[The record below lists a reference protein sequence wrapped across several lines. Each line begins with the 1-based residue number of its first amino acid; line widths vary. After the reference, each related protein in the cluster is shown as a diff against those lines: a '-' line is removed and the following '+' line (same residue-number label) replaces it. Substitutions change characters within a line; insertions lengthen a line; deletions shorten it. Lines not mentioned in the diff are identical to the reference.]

1 MLFRSATIKEAFE
14 GLGNIKQYDES
25 FNTLNNDRYAC
36 EIRVITPP
44 DGKDPD
50 EFIREHGSEEYKK
63 YVESAQLLI
72 DFQINQVLKNK
83 KPQMSPLE
91 KNDLVKQV
99 VPYLNEINNSIVR
112 DEYIKIVATQLE
124 IEESSLKKVL
134 SLQSAPENPSY
145 SPQKKPI
152 VKKSLNIS
160 EKAQKNLLSMYLV
173 NESSINFQ
181 TLNNILKEVEFT
193 NDKLIIVK
201 NTIDKLS
208 QAVNNVKEL
217 TETLY
222 TEFAEDNELK
232 EIITDLIYLSDSFKS
247 LSDKDF
253 KIAIEENIDRIK
265 TFKIKEAQKQLQ
277 SEYKKANDDE
287 LQAVQIQMQ
296 LREKIKN
303 KLRTGDN

>member
-1 MLFRSATIKEAFE
+1 
-14 GLGNIKQYDES
+14 
-25 FNTLNNDRYAC
+25 
-36 EIRVITPP
+36 
-44 DGKDPD
+44 
-50 EFIREHGSEEYKK
+50 
-63 YVESAQLLI
+63 
-72 DFQINQVLKNK
+72 
-83 KPQMSPLE
+83 MSPLE

-134 SLQSAPENPSY
+134 SLQSAPEKPQY

-265 TFKIKEAQKQLQ
+265 TFKIKEDQKQLQ